1 MEERKIPVI
10 LDVDTGV
17 DDAMALALAAASDRL
32 EILGLTAVYGNRP
45 VDETAHNTLKVAEQ
59 LGLDVPVAKG
69 ASRALLDPPID
80 YSLQPVVDIH
90 GADGLGNCSPMIP
103 EPKGALC
110 PLTACELMAEI
121 LSASEEKVTLVATG
135 PLTNVALFLLG
146 YPHLHGKVERIL
158 FMGGA
163 AHGGNLRPS
172 VEANTGHD
180 PEAAAV
186 VLTSG
191 LPVCMFG
198 LDATMG
204 CFITEEERLS
214 MRDAGQTGAFLC
226 DCLAGY
232 SGIYRALAGLPGA
245 VLHDSLPV
253 AWLIDG
259 TVAELKDCR
268 VAMDLDGGGTRGC
281 TVTDVGNIW
290 RREPNA
296 RVAMS
301 ADREKFIC
309 MQLDAVRKFR

>member
-10 LDVDTGV
+10 LDLDTGV

-45 VDETAHNTLKVAEQ
+45 ADETAYNTLKMAEQ
-59 LGLDVPVAKG
+59 LGLEVPVAKG

-90 GADGLGNCSPMIP
+90 GADGLGNCAGMIP
-103 EPKGALC
+103 APKGSLS

-121 LSASEEKVTLVATG
+121 LSASREKVTLIATG

-146 YPHLHGKVERIL
+146 YPHLHGKIERIL

-172 VEANTGHD
+172 VEANAGHD

-214 MRDAGQTGAFLC
+214 MADMGKTGAFLSA
-226 DCLAGY
+226 CLAGY

-253 AWLIDG
+253 AWLIDPS
-259 TVAELKDCR
+259 VAEMRDYH
-268 VAMDLDGGGTRGC
+268 VEMDLDGAGTRGC
-281 TVTDVGNIW
+281 TVTDVGAIW

-296 RVAMS
+296 KVAMS
-301 ADREKFIC
+301 ADREKSIR
-309 MQLDAVRKFR
+309 MQLDAVKKFK